1 MSPAN
6 GYVLPVMRTA
16 VGGLA
21 LLLLLLVG
29 CGPAREPAPQS
40 AAASISPED
49 VQVEIVGASPKQ
61 ETILREILAGLGR
74 DTRIR
79 SVHVTPAGKDW
90 DSDPDSVA
98 VDPHMAPGEAVRGEW
113 EVLLLADAFA
123 HRSRSLNLQRVSA
136 LYINGESDSSLDSGD
151 PIEPREPVSSD
162 TLSREVVS
170 GAKASGARLVDLELL
185 HPDNDAVAV
194 KLQVD
199 DPASFLDR
207 RARVFL
213 STVQTPDMA
222 HYDGLF
228 IEVVD
233 AKGELAW
240 SSSLAVSED
249 GGETS
254 WGFIRPELA
263 GCDPIPRFGGPPTR
277 PPRPPCPDDE
287 ADFHVETVAP
297 SDVTTKIVGG
307 TPKQQEVLRDL
318 LSGIGPTRLESV
330 EVSTDIEKAWGAP
343 PNAVGFDVTTPKPDA
358 YSSWQAW
365 LVADAFGRLSLELGL
380 PPVAYVGDNG
390 DQAGGLDFSTDPSK
404 APWTRAEADEALR
417 RVAEIAKRSGA
428 STQVRVM
435 KPNRLAFAVEFR
447 AERPAEFLLRG
458 LMSALNPIEDPDESR
473 HDGSYVKVVDT
484 KGQRVLETGGGVWV
498 RPDLLGCSPYGRF
511 GSPSDPPTPPC
522 PAS

>member
-1 MSPAN
+1 
-6 GYVLPVMRTA
+6 MRGT
-16 VGGLA
+16 VIPLA
-21 LLLLLLVG
+21 LVVLVLSG
-29 CGPAREPAPQS
+29 CGAARQAAPAVDQTDAV
-40 AAASISPED
+40 ASIDPSA
-49 VQVEIVGASPKQ
+49 VTTKIVGATPKQ
-61 ETILREILAGLGR
+61 ETVLREILAGLGR

-79 SVHVTPAGKDW
+79 SVHVKPAGTDW
-90 DSDPDSVA
+90 NSGPDTVA
-98 VDPHMAPGEAVRGEW
+98 VDPHVRPGEAVRGEW

-123 HRSRSLNLQRVSA
+123 HRSRDLNLQRVSA

-151 PIEPREPVSSD
+151 PIEPREPVTSD
-162 TLSREVVS
+162 TLSREVVA

-185 HPDNDAVAV
+185 HPDNDAVVV

-207 RARVFL
+207 RARLFL
-213 STVQTPDMA
+213 SAVQTPDVA

-249 GGETS
+249 GGGAS
-254 WGFIRPELA
+254 SGFIRPELA
-263 GCDPIPRFGGPPTR
+263 GCDPTPRFGGPPTR
-277 PPRPPCPDDE
+277 PRRPPCPSDE
-287 ADFHVETVAP
+287 VDFHVTTVAP

-307 TPKQQEVLRDL
+307 TPKQREVLRDM

-330 EVSTDIEKAWGAP
+330 KVSTDIEKEWGAP

-365 LVADAFGRLSLELGL
+365 LVGDAFGRLSLSLELGL
-380 PPVAYVGDNG
+380 PPVAYIGDNG
-390 DQAGGLDFSTDPSK
+390 DQAGGLDFSTHSSK

-417 RVAEIAKRSGA
+417 RVAEIAKGYGA
-428 STQVRVM
+428 STRVRVL
-435 KPNRLAFAVEFR
+435 KPDRLAFAVEFR

-458 LMSALNPIEDPDESR
+458 LRRALEPIEDSDESR
-473 HDGSYVKVVDT
+473 HDGLYVKVVDT
-484 KGQRVLETGGGVWV
+484 KGRRVLETGAGVWV

-511 GSPSDPPTPPC
+511 GSPNDKEPPPC
-522 PAS
+522 PVK